1 MGRLLADF
9 ILGICWLVSVIFVN
23 NFKRCLEIL
32 ALWQFGTNIEQGI
45 RSGVQL
51 TCTVLAKIWR
61 IKGGLKNSTF
71 CEFCLSIILF
81 FFLSH
86 VSQSVRDGF
95 PRKKTT
101 VLLLVPNCPLLT
113 LGAKLSGVKIVLH
126 SSLKQHTAPVA
137 DYKWNSPCLVGL
149 RALALSPVV
158 SAVHNVN
165 YNTNGQLTHERC
177 TCSFAIEMFV

>member
-1 MGRLLADF
+1 MLRDLSTLTIWHQHRTRYQIWGTIDLHCVSKNLTHQRRPKKFHFLR
-9 ILGICWLVSVIFVN
+9 ILPQHN
-23 NFKRCLEIL
+23 
-32 ALWQFGTNIEQGI
+32 
-45 RSGVQL
+45 
-51 TCTVLAKIWR
+51 TVL
-61 IKGGLKNSTF
+61 
-71 CEFCLSIILF
+71 
-81 FFLSH
+81 LSH

-149 RALALSPVV
+149 RASALSPVV

-177 TCSFAIEMFV
+177 TCSFAIEIFV